1 MKNFIIAL
9 LLGGIIGGGV
19 VWYLAGKTQSTES
32 ASHFPQ
38 TVAEKADSLRT
49 AIDAKLDILGLK
61 ADEVKKEL
69 AEKGRV
75 VRTHSREW
83 AAGAKDAAGDA
94 AITTKIKGRYAIDK
108 EVSALNISVNTTDGV
123 VTLSGA
129 APHYEAIAQAMLLA
143 LETEGVKQVISTIQV
158 KP

>member
-19 VWYLAGKTQSTES
+19 VWYLAGKRETAES
-32 ASHFPQ
+32 ASRFQ
-38 TVAEKADSLRT
+38 QSVAEKADSLRT

-69 AEKGRV
+69 SEKGKV

-83 AAGAKDAAGDA
+83 AAGAADAAGDA
-94 AITTKIKGRYAIDK
+94 AITTMIKGKYALDK

-123 VTLSGA
+123 VTLAGT
-129 APHYEAIAQAMLLA
+129 APHYEAISQAMLLA
-143 LETEGVKQVISTIQV
+143 LETEGVKQVVSTIQV